1 MTVPSDDPS
10 TGTDA
15 RRRWMGLL
23 ARGATERLESVWAGL
38 PEAPA
43 YDRLRGPEIGLV
55 MLRGRA
61 GGTGARFNVGE
72 MPVTRCT
79 VRLADGRVG
88 HGWIQGRDRRKAELA
103 AAFDALLQDDATRA
117 GLEAALLA
125 PIAADLDARRDAAA
139 RKAAATRV
147 EFFTLVRGDNPK

>member
-1 MTVPSDDPS
+1 
-10 TGTDA
+10 
-15 RRRWMGLL
+15 
-23 ARGATERLESVWAGL
+23 
-38 PEAPA
+38 
-43 YDRLRGPEIGLV
+43 

-103 AAFDALLQDDATRA
+103 AAFDALLQDEGMRNA
-117 GLEAALLA
+117 LEASLLA
-125 PIAADLDARRDAAA
+125 PIAADLDARRATAA

>member
-1 MTVPSDDPS
+1 MTTPSQTED
-10 TGTDA
+10 
-15 RRRWMGLL
+15 RQRWMGLL
-23 ARGATERLESVWAGL
+23 ARSPTDRLEAAWAAL
-38 PEAPA
+38 SDPPA

-61 GGTGARFNVGE
+61 GGTGGRFNMGE

-79 VRLADGRVG
+79 VRLADGRIG
-88 HGWIQGRDRRKAELA
+88 HGWVQGRDRRKAELA
-103 AAFDALLQDDATRA
+103 AAFDGLLQDEARRA
-117 GLEAALLA
+117 DLEAALLG
-125 PIAADLDARRDAAA
+125 PAADALAARRDAAA